1 MRYADDNEEEGV
13 EKKKMDTIADDAQE
27 SADAGADATDNDD
40 DE

>member
-13 EKKKMDTIADDAQE
+13 EKEKVDTNADDAQE
-27 SADAGADATDNDD
+27 SADADADATNNDD